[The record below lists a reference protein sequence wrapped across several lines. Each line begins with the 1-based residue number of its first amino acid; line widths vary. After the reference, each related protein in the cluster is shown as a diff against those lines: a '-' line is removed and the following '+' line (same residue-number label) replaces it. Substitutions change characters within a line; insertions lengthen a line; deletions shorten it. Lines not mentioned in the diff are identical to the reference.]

1 MPDHINIYCYKHSS
15 KKQNVITKSE
25 SKLIQDTSETEFAFE
40 VEYMLS
46 AICSIDPTGLLHGKP
61 EGRNYKPL
69 YFSTRGVV
77 AGSRQALQAAGSPTL
92 RAAPRTVQ
100 LARAARYHRPRGS
113 NIQSLLGN
121 GNLYV

>member
-1 MPDHINIYCYKHSS
+1 
-15 KKQNVITKSE
+15 
-25 SKLIQDTSETEFAFE
+25 
-40 VEYMLS
+40 MLYVVS
-46 AICSIDPTGLLHGKP
+46 ALLHGKP

-77 AGSRQALQAAGSPTL
+77 AGNRQALQAAGSPTL

-121 GNLYV
+121 CGEERTNGGADLGPP